1 MPTALPGP
9 LGALA
14 PVLDHY
20 GYLAV
25 AGLVMVES
33 FGVPAP
39 AQTLLIAAGLYA
51 GSGRLN
57 VFLVALI
64 GFGAAVVGDSVG
76 FWIGRVG
83 GRRLVLRVGRY
94 VGLTEKRIDWAEGF
108 FRRHGGKIVAVARF
122 VDGLRQFNGVV
133 AGVVNM
139 PWWRFLAF
147 NALGA
152 FVWSSL
158 WTVLGYAA
166 GQHINPI
173 YDEVRRYQTYLL
185 IAIAVAVILV
195 LPRWFWRRHRHAA
208 SGDGSAAS

>member
-1 MPTALPGP
+1 MSAALPGP

-51 GSGRLN
+51 GTGQLN
-57 VFLVALI
+57 VVFVALL
-64 GFGAAVVGDSVG
+64 GFVAAVIGDSIG

-83 GRRLVLRVGRY
+83 GRRLVLHAGRY
-94 VGLTEKRIDWAEGF
+94 VGLTEKRVDWAEGI
-108 FRRHGGKIVAVARF
+108 FRRHGGKIVVVARF
-122 VDGLRQFNGVV
+122 IDGLRQFNGVI

-152 FVWSSL
+152 VLWSGI
-158 WTVLGYAA
+158 WTAFGYTA
-166 GQHINPI
+166 GEHIAPI
-173 YDEVRRYQTYLL
+173 YDEFRRYEIYLL
-185 IAIAVAVILV
+185 IAIAVAMML
-195 LPRWFWRRHRHAA
+195 LLLRWFWRNHRPKTTAD
-208 SGDGSAAS
+208 SGG